1 MTKDKKKLYLI
12 SLILLA
18 VLLVS
23 FFAPTGS
30 SKIAA
35 ACILVPFA
43 FIVWLFIKKRGS
55 VSINKGEVLLLLA
68 VVGALYVVLM
78 QLTGFIFEF
87 YENPYFVNQEIF
99 FRAVVPLTAI
109 IIAIEII
116 RHVMLMQKNKVVDVL
131 IYLSGIAVDVLMFS
145 NLSSINS
152 FNNFMDLVGL
162 TLFPAISANVFYNFV
177 SRRYGMLPNIAY
189 RLITTLYVYLLP
201 TTTGISEAL
210 HSCIKIVMPIV
221 LLALVMAMFEKK
233 KKNAVRK
240 GRKLSVVGIALSVAV
255 IVSVAMLISCQF
267 RFGALVIATDSMT
280 GEINKGDMIIYEQ
293 YDDQNIQEGQVIVF
307 EKNENKIVHRV
318 IRIENIGGEV
328 RYYTKGDANADVDE
342 GYIGKEAIVGVTDF
356 KLAYLGYPALWL
368 REMIKT
374 N

>member
-162 TLFPAISANVFYNFV
+162 TLFHAISANVFYNFV